1 MKPEICCHGRDQLSA
16 AVSSQVVGA
25 VVTAAWISCS
35 RASWWPTSADTRQGI
50 DEVGQRVAARLRVH
64 PDVGCDAGQD
74 VVAGEEEATTVLV
87 EAQVPGRMAGSV
99 HGTQIPSRQGQ
110 PVTVADEAVRF
121 GLADVVGDL
130 QRGPGQDPELVLG
143 HSAVPQQCD
152 HALQQVG
159 DAGPVPGRQQ
169 RSVVGMQPH
178 PGP

>member
-1 MKPEICCHGRDQLSA
+1 M
-16 AVSSQVVGA
+16 
-25 VVTAAWISCS
+25 
-35 RASWWPTSADTRQGI
+35 
-50 DEVGQRVAARLRVH
+50 
-64 PDVGCDAGQD
+64 
-74 VVAGEEEATTVLV
+74 LV